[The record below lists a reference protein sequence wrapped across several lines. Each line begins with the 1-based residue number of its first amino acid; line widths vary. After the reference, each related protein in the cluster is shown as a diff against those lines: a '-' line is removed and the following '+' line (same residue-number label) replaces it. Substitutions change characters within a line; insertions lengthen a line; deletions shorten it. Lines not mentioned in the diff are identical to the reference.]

1 MISYTMGDL
10 DHSNNPLCHWA
21 ADQLRKQHA
30 VIEQLQQ
37 AVEEKDAAI
46 SRLHD
51 EVNGLQAVLTA
62 ARAFVE
68 HVPASNLNWE
78 QFAEYVQ
85 QHKALEA
92 GLVTA
97 VKAAEGGE

>member
-1 MISYTMGDL
+1 MACPQRFLWCSPETGDL
-10 DHSNNPLCHWA
+10 CIRCTKALVAEA
-21 ADQLRKQHA
+21 AR
-30 VIEQLQQ
+30 
-37 AVEEKDAAI
+37 
-46 SRLHD
+46 
-51 EVNGLQAVLTA
+51 LQAVLAA

-92 GLVTA
+92 GLVAA
-97 VKAAEGGE
+97 VKAAEGGEA